1 MFLQTQSPLQRQ
13 TTTAHMAQTMSML
26 EMPCDDLAQK
36 IQNALD
42 SNPALDLIEEPRCPH
57 CNRPLP
63 RSRRCPTCSNVG
75 SRIDCQNDPNAPIV
89 FVSPRS
95 DFIGGSGLH
104 RDLESDDETLPEDRA
119 ADIEEL
125 PTYVLRQIGP
135 ELEPEDRTL
144 AAYLLTNLD
153 EDGLLQ
159 IPLVEA
165 ARYCHVPLSRVEA
178 VQRIIQQA
186 EPLGVGS
193 SSPQQAMLVQLEALA
208 EFRRVPPQAA
218 RLIQDGLEPLSR
230 GAHTELA
237 HMLRISRAEAA
248 EIASFIADNLNPYPA
263 RAHWGD
269 VRQGRAAPITYQR
282 PDVIITRVHDG
293 PDTPLKVEVIS
304 PYAGSLRVNP
314 IYREALAQAPEEVS
328 TEMQADLE
336 NASLLV
342 KCLQQRD
349 HTLVRLMQRLAMLQR
364 DYLLEGDAEMAPL
377 TRAEIAKE
385 LGLHESTISR
395 AVASKAIQLPNR
407 RIVQL
412 SRLFDRSLNVRT
424 ALVQLISEEPYP
436 LSDAELA
443 DALSKQGFDIARRT
457 VAKYRKMERILP
469 ARLRHK
475 GATAKI
481 Q

>member
-1 MFLQTQSPLQRQ
+1 MFLQTQSPMLRQ
-13 TTTAHMAQTMSML
+13 TTTAHMAQTMSLLAMA
-26 EMPCDDLAQK
+26 CDDLSQK

-42 SNPALDLIEEPRCPH
+42 SNPALDLIDEPRCPH

-63 RSRRCPTCSNVG
+63 RGRRCPICSNIG
-75 SRIDCQNDPNAPIV
+75 SRIDHQSDPNAPIV

-95 DFIGGSGLH
+95 DFIGGSSVRNSLDG
-104 RDLESDDETLPEDRA
+104 DEDMSPEDGA
-119 ADIEEL
+119 VVIEEL
-125 PTYVLRQIGP
+125 PMYVLRQIGP
-135 ELEPEDRTL
+135 ELEPEDRAL

-159 IPLVEA
+159 VPLIEA
-165 ARYCHVPLSRVEA
+165 ARYCHAPLSRVEA
-178 VQRIIQQA
+178 VQRAIQQA

-208 EFRRVPPQAA
+208 ESRPVPPLAA
-218 RLIQDGLEPLSR
+218 QVIQDGLEPLSR
-230 GAHTELA
+230 EAYAELA
-237 HMLRISRAEAA
+237 RMLRISKAEVV
-248 EIASFIADNLNPYPA
+248 EIARFITDNLNPYPA

-269 VRQGRAAPITYQR
+269 VRQGRAAPIAYQR
-282 PDVIITRVHDG
+282 PDVIITCVHDG
-293 PDTPLKVEVIS
+293 PDTPLRVEVIS

-314 IYREALAQAPEEVS
+314 MYREAMAQATAEAS
-328 TEMQADLE
+328 GEMQSDLE

-349 HTLVRLMQRLAMLQR
+349 HTLVRLMQQLATRQR
-364 DYLLEGDAEMAPL
+364 NYLLEGDAEMAPL
-377 TRAEIAKE
+377 TRAELAKE

-412 SRLFDRSLNVRT
+412 ARLFDRSLNVRT
-424 ALVQLISEEPYP
+424 ALAQIIAEEPYP
-436 LSDAELA
+436 LSDSEIAE
-443 DALSKQGFDIARRT
+443 ALSQQGFDVARRT
-457 VAKYRKMERILP
+457 VAKYRKMEHILP

-475 GATAKI
+475 GATAKT
-481 Q
+481 